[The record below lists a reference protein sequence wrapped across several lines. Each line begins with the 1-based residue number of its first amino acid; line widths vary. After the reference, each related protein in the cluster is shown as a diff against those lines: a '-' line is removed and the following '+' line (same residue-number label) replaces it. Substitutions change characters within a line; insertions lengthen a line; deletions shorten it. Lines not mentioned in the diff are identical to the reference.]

1 MAACQRRA
9 AGTILR
15 GRDHTRPIPL
25 FLNGGPGIPDYFLAQ
40 NAELEQLFTVCCWDY
55 RGTGLSYSSEIRPE
69 GCTTEQ
75 SVQDA
80 LAVTDALRAVQ
91 TGPDLSDGPFL
102 RDLHRPALR
111 AGRAGKYHAYIAM
124 GQSAD
129 QPRSELTALH
139 AMEQAAQRQGDR
151 RTAERLTQYDTEP
164 ADTAWLRR
172 WFSEPERDRAMHAL
186 GGGTT
191 AQMRPVISGIFFPT
205 LRCTDY
211 TQTERINIWRGKALL
226 QNAPTVYDRMEFSAA
241 DTVPSLELPVY
252 FFAGENDL
260 TCCYAVQRDYFDRL
274 SASEKGFYTFA
285 GCAHSPLFESP
296 AQALRILRE
305 DVLTGRFTLADG
317 AEPEGAGA

>member
-1 MAACQRRA
+1 M
-9 AGTILR
+9 ILR
-15 GRDHTRPIPL
+15 GGDRTRPLLL
-25 FLNGGPGIPDYFLAQ
+25 FLNGGPGIPDYFLARD
-40 NAELEQLFTVCCWDY
+40 AGLEQLFTVCCWDY
-55 RGTGLSYSSEIRPE
+55 RGPGLSYLPEIRPE

-80 LAVTDALRAVQ
+80 LAVTDALCARFGQDRIYLMGHSYGTFIGLLCAQ
-91 TGPDLSDGPFL
+91 AAPE
-102 RDLHRPALR
+102 
-111 AGRAGKYHAYIAM
+111 KYHAYIAM
-124 GQSAD
+124 SQSAD

-151 RTAERLTQYDTEP
+151 RTAERLTQYDTET
-164 ADTAWLRR
+164 ADTARLRR

-191 AQMRPVISGIFFPT
+191 AQMRSVITGIFFPT
-205 LRCTDY
+205 LRYTDY

-226 QNAPTVYDRMEFSAA
+226 QNAPTAYDRMEFSAA
-241 DTVPSLELPVY
+241 DAVPSLELPVY

>member
-1 MAACQRRA
+1 MGHSYGTFIGLLCAQAA
-9 AGTILR
+9 
-15 GRDHTRPIPL
+15 
-25 FLNGGPGIPDYFLAQ
+25 
-40 NAELEQLFTVCCWDY
+40 
-55 RGTGLSYSSEIRPE
+55 PE
-69 GCTTEQ
+69 
-75 SVQDA
+75 
-80 LAVTDALRAVQ
+80 
-91 TGPDLSDGPFL
+91 
-102 RDLHRPALR
+102 
-111 AGRAGKYHAYIAM
+111 KYHAYIAM
-124 GQSAD
+124 SSQIAD

-151 RTAERLTQYDTEP
+151 RTAERLAQYNTEP
-164 ADTAWLRR
+164 ADAARLRR

-191 AQMRPVISGIFFPT
+191 AQMRSVISGIFFPT
-205 LRCTDY
+205 LRGTDY

-226 QNAPTVYDRMEFSAA
+226 QNAPTAYDRMEFSAA
-241 DTVPSLELPVY
+241 DAVSSLELPVY

>member
-1 MAACQRRA
+1 MGHSYGTFIGLLCAQAA
-9 AGTILR
+9 
-15 GRDHTRPIPL
+15 
-25 FLNGGPGIPDYFLAQ
+25 
-40 NAELEQLFTVCCWDY
+40 
-55 RGTGLSYSSEIRPE
+55 PE
-69 GCTTEQ
+69 
-75 SVQDA
+75 
-80 LAVTDALRAVQ
+80 
-91 TGPDLSDGPFL
+91 
-102 RDLHRPALR
+102 
-111 AGRAGKYHAYIAM
+111 KYHAYIAM
-124 GQSAD
+124 SQSAD

-151 RTAERLTQYDTEP
+151 RTADRLTQYDTET
-164 ADTAWLRR
+164 ADAARLRR

-186 GGGTT
+186 GSGTT
-191 AQMRPVISGIFFPT
+191 AQMRSVISGIFFPT
-205 LRCTDY
+205 LRGTDY
-211 TQTERINIWRGKALL
+211 TQMERINIWRGKALL
-226 QNAPTVYDRMEFSAA
+226 QNAPTAYDRMEFSAA
-241 DTVPSLELPVY
+241 DAVPSLELPVY